1 MKIHIFQN
9 MSTECAWGR
18 QHPVFDS
25 YCSTFE
31 HSSSSQPLVGQGA
44 LEGNAPHCSPA
55 YRGFDGV
62 TADTQFEL
70 GMNDYIIGRP
80 TLLS

>member
-1 MKIHIFQN
+1 MPA
-9 MSTECAWGR
+9 ECASGR
-18 QHPVFDS
+18 QHSVADS
-25 YCSTFE
+25 FESFHSTFE

-70 GMNDYIIGRP
+70 GMNDYIGRP